1 MRCHKRGGPMYYE
14 KFYGHGQVGWM
25 PRLPAAGAGRKAD
38 PVIIST
44 FPGSPALWAGS
55 FTLTAFSGGGV
66 LSVGRLLIR
75 SSLRIGTRRDNNVP
89 RLQICDLW
97 FLQIHRS
104 GRGSVHT
111 GFSPLFV
118 FTLVP
123 CRACMPAVGRGG
135 GFTPAISICPKL
147 WHKIKINGSVSDFTH
162 VENGDDPKS
171 FFFVYGS
178 AP

>member
-55 FTLTAFSGGGV
+55 FTLSTFSDGGV
-66 LSVGRLLIR
+66 LSVGRLLVR
-75 SSLRIGTRRDNNVP
+75 SSLRIGARRDNNVP
-89 RLQICDLW
+89 QLQICHLW

-104 GRGSVHT
+104 GRGSAHT
-111 GFSPLFV
+111 DFSPLFV
-118 FTLVP
+118 FTLAP
-123 CRACMPAVGRGG
+123 CRACLR
-135 GFTPAISICPKL
+135 
-147 WHKIKINGSVSDFTH
+147 
-162 VENGDDPKS
+162 
-171 FFFVYGS
+171 
-178 AP
+178 